1 MTQRQPHQP
10 QKNTAPTSHGL
21 KRQRCWVQSSPAA
34 LDNHVR
40 STFHPEFSNDPHVS
54 TISTLEMLPP
64 GFIHDLRARVF
75 VQFDQG
81 VVVLQDDPVMDGE
94 VSTNGLFHV
103 LGSKIIQFWSKEK
116 WIQFWMP
123 STHNRNCFRSLAFFA
138 RSKTCQLVYTNRPR
152 ASTSMD
158 ILQQTPLSE

>member
-1 MTQRQPHQP
+1 MGWNDRDAGFKVLQLHLITMSGCLRFIL
-10 QKNTAPTSHGL
+10 S
-21 KRQRCWVQSSPAA
+21 
-34 LDNHVR
+34 
-40 STFHPEFSNDPHVS
+40 FSKIMSKSGAYPHVS

-94 VSTNGLFHV
+94 VSTNGSFHV
-103 LGSKIIQFWSKEK
+103 LGSQIIQFWSKEK

-123 STHNRNCFRSLAFFA
+123 STHNRNCFRSLAFCEIQDMPA
-138 RSKTCQLVYTNRPR
+138 SLHSSNRPS